1 MGVDPKRPLVGFA
14 LVAVLCAVLMS
25 VSVNRGWSL
34 DFVQPGK
41 PIASSAG
48 GHADRVPAPA
58 PAAAEP
64 VEVGFPVELTAQPFA
79 APSLAR
85 TKRAVATSASV
96 PAADASATNET
107 AADVTV
113 AADTSGRRADRAEDR
128 TARKAEKSA
137 ARAERKLARHEAK
150 AERKADREAARSQ
163 RKAEKAAAK
172 AERKAEHAA
181 AKAVRAAEKDAAKA
195 ARAAE
200 RDAAKAARADAKATR
215 KG

>member
-48 GHADRVPAPA
+48 GRVDRVPA

-79 APSLAR
+79 APSPAR